1 MKNSGKI
8 LLAVLGGLVA
18 GVTLGILFAPDKGSE
33 TRKKVKD
40 MADKA
45 KDKVKETAENIKQKM
60 KYEHNGKEETNAT
73 TEGDS
78 FA

>member
-8 LLAVLGGLVA
+8 LLAALGGLVA

-40 MADKA
+40 FADKA
-45 KDKVKETAENIKQKM
+45 TDKVKETAENLKHKM
-60 KYEHNGKEETNAT
+60 KHHHNGQEETINP

>member
-8 LLAVLGGLVA
+8 LLAMLGGLVA
-18 GVTLGILFAPDKGSE
+18 GVTLGILFAPNKGSD

-45 KDKVKETAENIKQKM
+45 KDKVKETAENLKHKM
-60 KYEHNGKEETNAT
+60 KHEHNGQEKKSIT
-73 TEGDS
+73 TEGNN

>member
-8 LLAVLGGLVA
+8 LLATLGGLVA
-18 GVTLGILFAPDKGSE
+18 GVTLGLLFAPDKGSE

-45 KDKVKETAENIKQKM
+45 KDKVKETADDLKRKM
-60 KYEHNGKEETNAT
+60 KHEHNGQEEKSTAS
-73 TEGDS
+73 EGNN

>member
-8 LLAVLGGLVA
+8 LLPVLGGLVA

-40 MADKA
+40 MAYKA
-45 KDKVKETAENIKQKM
+45 KDRAKETAENLKHKM
-60 KYEHNGKEETNAT
+60 KHEHNGQEKKSTA
-73 TEGDS
+73 TEGNN